1 MSHARN
7 TEAETSPITDVA
19 LRQARK
25 DLLRQLAHTEDR
37 PTAVFL
43 SRYFLTLIP
52 LMFAGVMLAW
62 WAHPVA
68 FALFAII
75 AGFTQNALG
84 ILMHEGSHYFFHR
97 KRKTNDLLA
106 NVLVCLPIFNT
117 VQGYRDQHFEH
128 HRHSGEEIDPYHELY
143 GRYATRPD
151 VIKGLIADLVGVTA
165 VQSFLRRYS
174 GGVRSGGNVPRW
186 TFFALLAEQAVI
198 AALLWRLTGSP
209 LAWVFLWVLPLTTI
223 PFAINRVRTIAEH
236 YPGFEALPAN
246 RTTLVGII
254 EYCCVAPYGY
264 SHHFEHHF
272 APNVPYY
279 RLAWAHSYLKARG
292 IQFRSHEYNSVGYF
306 STFTRVMTELGAVA
320 ELRQ

>member
-1 MSHARN
+1 MSDTRVL
-7 TEAETSPITDVA
+7 EAETSTITDLA

-25 DLLRQLAHTEDR
+25 DLLRDLAHTVDR

-52 LMFAGVMLAW
+52 LMFVGVMLAW
-62 WAHPVA
+62 WTHTVA
-68 FALFAII
+68 LVLFAII

-84 ILMHEGSHYFFHR
+84 ILMHEGSHHFFHR
-97 KRKTNDLLA
+97 NRKTNDLLA
-106 NVLVCLPIFNT
+106 NVLVCLPILNT
-117 VQGYRDQHFEH
+117 VQGYREQHFEH

-143 GRYATRPD
+143 GQYATRPD
-151 VIKGLIADLVGVTA
+151 VIKGLIADVFGVSA
-165 VQSFLRRYS
+165 IRSFLRRYL
-174 GGVRSGGNVPRW
+174 GGAQSSKDLPRW
-186 TFFALLAEQAVI
+186 MFFALLAEQAVI

-209 LAWVFLWVLPLTTI
+209 LAWVFLWVLPLMTI
-223 PFAINRVRTIAEH
+223 PFVINRVRTIAEH

-279 RLAWAHSYLKARG
+279 RLGWAHSYLKDRG
-292 IQFRSHEYNSVGYF
+292 IQLRSHEYNTAGYF
-306 STFTRVMTELGAVA
+306 STFTHVMTELGGVSAP
-320 ELRQ
+320 RR